1 MAPLVQLDDRQQR
14 LAYIGAAV
22 AAVGLV
28 APRAGKFPD
37 SIPIMLLGLAMAA
50 FLAFGAHRRSVVLT
64 GAAAFVVSF
73 GPWGE
78 VLWFLG
84 APYIAFGGLL
94 MYRASKQAAAT
105 APPREP
111 RRKKEKDVT
120 PPTKKSGPDR
130 SKRYTPPSTRS
141 KRTGG
146 T

>member
-1 MAPLVQLDDRQQR
+1 MAPAVQLDDRQQR
-14 LAYIGAAV
+14 LAYVGAAV
-22 AAVGLV
+22 AAVALV
-28 APRAGKFPD
+28 AIRVGTFPD
-37 SIPIMLLGLAMAA
+37 SLPLALLGLLMAA
-50 FLAFGAHRRSVVLT
+50 FLAFGARRRSVTLT

-73 GPWGE
+73 GPWGD
-78 VLWFLG
+78 VLWFMG

-111 RRKKEKDVT
+111 RRKKA
-120 PPTKKSGPDR
+120 PPTAPATKKGPER
-130 SKRYTPPSTRS
+130 SKRYTPPTTTRS